1 MIDRLGKG
9 SAGERSGEGEVS
21 GGMDTIHAVSSGG
34 VPCGVAVVRVSG
46 PRCRFVLETTVGAFP
61 EPRRAVLR
69 SIRDRNGILVDRG
82 LVLWF
87 PGPDSFTGEDVIEFH
102 VHGSRAVIAAMGR
115 HLESFDGVRRAEAGE
130 FTRRAFLSARI
141 DLTEAEGLADL
152 LAAETEAQRRQA
164 LSQAE
169 GTLRRLYGGW
179 RERLIRMRAL
189 VEADFDFADEEDIP
203 GSVAD
208 AAWNEAAGLAA
219 EIRGHLSEG
228 RRGERVR
235 DGLQVVLLGRPNA
248 GKSSL
253 LNALAAR
260 DVAIVT
266 EEAGTTRDLIEV
278 HLDLDG
284 WPVTVVDTA
293 GLREDAGRVEA
304 EGMRRAVARGRA
316 ADLVLWLHAPE
327 EPCGAAYRPDVEGVE
342 IWEVRTKSDLGS
354 EAGDSDRVGSATK
367 VFRISVVSGD
377 GLSGLTLA
385 IGSFAAERC
394 GSSARPVPSRERHR
408 VHLER
413 ALEDL
418 ERAIG
423 DPTKDVELRAED
435 LRRAGD
441 EIGRITGAIGVEDL
455 LDVVFREFCIG
466 K

>member
-1 MIDRLGKG
+1 MI
-9 SAGERSGEGEVS
+9 
-21 GGMDTIHAVSSGG
+21 
-34 VPCGVAVVRVSG
+34 RVSG
-46 PRCRFVLETTVGAFP
+46 PRCRFVLETTVGTIP
-61 EPRRAVLR
+61 EPRRAALR
-69 SIRDRNGILVDRG
+69 SIRDRNGIPIDRG

-102 VHGSRAVIAAMGR
+102 VHGSRAVVAAMGR

-130 FTRRAFLSARI
+130 FTRRAFLAGRI

-169 GTLRRLYGGW
+169 GTLRRLYEGW
-179 RERLIRMRAL
+179 RERLIRTRAL
-189 VEADFDFADEEDIP
+189 VEADFDFADEEDVP

-208 AAWNEAAGLAA
+208 AAWGEAARFAA
-219 EIRGHLSEG
+219 ELREHLSDD

-235 DGLQVVLLGRPNA
+235 HGLQVVLLGRPNA

-304 EGMRRAVARGRA
+304 EGIRRAVARGRV
-316 ADLVLWLHAPE
+316 ADLVLWLRAPE
-327 EPCGAAYRPDVEGVE
+327 EVSGAADRPDVEGVE
-342 IWEVRTKSDLGS
+342 IWEVRTKSDLGV
-354 EAGDSDRVGSATK
+354 EAGDGDRVGSATK
-367 VFRISVVSGD
+367 SFQISASTGE
-377 GLSGLTLA
+377 GLSALA
-385 IGSFAAERC
+385 TEIGRFAMDRC
-394 GSSARPVPSRERHR
+394 DASVRPVPSRERHR

-413 ALEDL
+413 ALVDL
-418 ERAIG
+418 ERAVG
-423 DPTKDVELRAED
+423 DTAKDVELRAED

-441 EIGRITGAIGVEDL
+441 EIGRITGTIGVEDL